1 MAIGTPSKLKSLAM
15 QIVYQIT
22 NHRMF
27 KSKRRYFSAQSIIW
41 RRLLEIGK
49 DYSTRHVHGLL
60 VRTGLSAGCKNISR
74 LQINLGINIIQLAP
88 AFSGRPPMLT
98 FVYQQPG
105 STYSVR
111 FSAYK
116 NNILP
121 LQSFKK
127 IQNCSYFKAR

>member
-1 MAIGTPSKLKSLAM
+1 M
-15 QIVYQIT
+15 QMVCQMT
-22 NHRMF
+22 NRRMF
-27 KSKRRYFSAQSIIW
+27 KSKRRSFFAPSVIW

-49 DYSTRHVHGLL
+49 DYSTRRVHGLL

-74 LQINLGINIIQLAP
+74 LQINLGINIIKLAP

-105 STYSVR
+105 STYSLR

-121 LQSFKK
+121 LQNFKK
-127 IQNCSYFKAR
+127 IQNCIYFKAR